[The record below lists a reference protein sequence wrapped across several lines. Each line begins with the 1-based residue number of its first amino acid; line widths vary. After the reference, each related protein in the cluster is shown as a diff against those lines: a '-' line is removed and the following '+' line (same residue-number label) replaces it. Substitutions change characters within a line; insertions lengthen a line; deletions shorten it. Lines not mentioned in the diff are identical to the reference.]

1 MIKRYTNSRYFTYL
15 QLTGVCTLE
24 RAQTNTR
31 TDHVEM
37 TSGGSAAEEGSASD
51 AGHSAPPAP
60 SQRRDTD
67 EDSERHRLINENN
80 TH

>member
-1 MIKRYTNSRYFTYL
+1 MCVQRRT
-15 QLTGVCTLE
+15 Q
-24 RAQTNTR
+24 

-37 TSGGSAAEEGSASD
+37 TNGGWVAEEGSASD
-51 AGHSAPPAP
+51 ADRSAPPAP

-67 EDSERHRLINENN
+67 EDSERRRLINENN